1 MKLYTVNV
9 SFDFVMVADTIEN
22 AEREACYYF
31 REAISDMPRS
41 DIEMS
46 VVEGVSATGWDD
58 LCIPYGGDGNTRTSE
73 YKKGGGV

>member
-9 SFDFVMVADTIEN
+9 SFDFVMVADNIAD
-22 AEREACYYF
+22 AELEARYYF
-31 REAISDMPRS
+31 KEAISDMPRS

-58 LCIPYGGDGNTRTSE
+58 ECIPYGGDGNKRTGE
-73 YKKGGGV
+73 YKNGGKA